1 MLDVGIIGAG
11 TAGTAAALFL
21 ARSGHAVTLYE
32 RVPNPGPVG
41 AGIVLQPSGLAVLQ
55 RLGMMRDVADRGS
68 PLTRLRCE
76 TAAKKTVIDL
86 EYTSLGPD
94 HQGYGLHRGVL
105 FEHLHRAILKEPAI
119 ELRCGCAI
127 DSFGRANRGKRYVVD
142 SEGVELGPHDLIVVA
157 DGARSHLRDGASQ
170 HKSVTPYPWGALWF
184 IGKDP
189 ENLFAGE
196 LHQIVEGPQRMLGFL
211 PTGLGPGEGAT
222 PLVSLFWSLRAD
234 LFGQWQRDGLEAWK
248 ASIRAY
254 APHAEPLL
262 EQIVDPQQI
271 TFAGYHDVVMDP
283 WNTRNVVFI
292 GDAAH
297 ATSPQLG
304 QGCNLALYDAMILSD
319 CVAEVPFLP
328 SALDEYSRRRKDHLA
343 FYQFA
348 TRWLTPFFQSDYG
361 VLGLLRDA
369 LMGPMCR
376 IPFIRREMV
385 RSMTGTKAGML
396 FGDIARDERPYDRL

>member
-1 MLDVGIIGAG
+1 MD
-11 TAGTAAALFL
+11 
-21 ARSGHAVTLYE
+21 
-32 RVPNPGPVG
+32 
-41 AGIVLQPSGLAVLQ
+41 
-55 RLGMMRDVADRGS
+55 
-68 PLTRLRCE
+68 
-76 TAAKKTVIDL
+76 
-86 EYTSLGPD
+86 
-94 HQGYGLHRGVL
+94 
-105 FEHLHRAILKEPAI
+105 
-119 ELRCGCAI
+119 LRCGLAI
-127 DSFGRANRGKRYVVD
+127 DAFGRAARGQRYLVD
-142 SEGVELGPHDLIVVA
+142 SEGRELGPHDLVVVA

-170 HKSVTPYPWGALWF
+170 HKSATPYPWGALWF

-189 ENLFAGE
+189 ENFFGGE

-211 PTGLGPGEGAT
+211 PTGLGPGDGAT

-234 LFGQWQRDGLEAWK
+234 LFPQWQRDGLGAWK
-248 ASIRAY
+248 DVIRGY

-319 CVAEVPFLP
+319 CVSELPFLP

-348 TRWLTPFFQSDYG
+348 TRWLTPFFQSDYDL
-361 VLGLLRDA
+361 LGTLRDV

-376 IPFIRREMV
+376 IPFVRREMV

-396 FGDIARDERPYDRL
+396 